1 MTYEKESISNRGL
14 RGLLERYTRHR
25 LQIDHR
31 GSHIAVAE
39 QLLDR
44 LDVVVGQQEM
54 ACECVPKCMRRNAL
68 GYACLRSRLL
78 DGALDVG
85 IMVMIPPLLA
95 GTRH

>member
-1 MTYEKESISNRGL
+1 MHQQNAARVDLSVRSSCEIHRAPC
-14 RGLLERYTRHR
+14 LLEGYTRHR

-54 ACECVPKCMRRNAL
+54 ACKCVPECMR
-68 GYACLRSRLL
+68 
-78 DGALDVG
+78 
-85 IMVMIPPLLA
+85 
-95 GTRH
+95 